1 MKKLI
6 IFVLSLIPLAG
17 FAQQEGFKKP
27 DFKAIAEE
35 IQKKNSPFNYDKLM
49 KRYEEQDTSLTPE
62 DYYYLYY
69 GFTQTKGYSGYQSPS
84 VDEEMRNLLKD
95 KNLRENEA
103 DKKKLNGLCKTAV
116 KEMPVNLRQLS
127 YLAISYRLIKDSVNY
142 QATNRHIMGIVDA
155 IMSTGDGKSVETA
168 MYVITVSDE
177 YELLDIFGF
186 EFGGKQALVGS
197 CDKLDV
203 KPNRYE
209 LDALYFNVSA
219 LFDNMKKL
227 FDK

>member
-1 MKKLI
+1 
-6 IFVLSLIPLAG
+6 
-17 FAQQEGFKKP
+17 
-27 DFKAIAEE
+27 
-35 IQKKNSPFNYDKLM
+35 
-49 KRYEEQDTSLTPE
+49 
-62 DYYYLYY
+62 
-69 GFTQTKGYSGYQSPS
+69 
-84 VDEEMRNLLKD
+84 
-95 KNLRENEA
+95 
-103 DKKKLNGLCKTAV
+103 
-116 KEMPVNLRQLS
+116 
-127 YLAISYRLIKDSVNY
+127 
-142 QATNRHIMGIVDA
+142 
-155 IMSTGDGKSVETA
+155 